1 MLFFRR
7 ILPVALTVSIGWLVL
22 VSFLLPGLVIPLVS
36 IPLTSVRAFLV
47 EWAVILAAGA
57 LVLGFINLVGVHARR
72 IRQGQAVIF
81 SAFLVGSALFTLG
94 LWIRHIAS
102 LIVERELALSAS
114 IQDMGFF
121 NGIFNLVIAPMQSA
135 LGALLAILLAVAG
148 YRALRVRRSAGMFL
162 FVLTAVFVVLT
173 QPAALFR
180 EILEPIRAGL
190 IDPITTGS
198 LRGLLIGV
206 ALGSIAVGL
215 RLLFFAD
222 KPQGD

>member
-1 MLFFRR
+1 MTLFFRR

-36 IPLTSVRAFLV
+36 IPLTGVRAFLV

-57 LVLGFINLVGVHARR
+57 LALGFVNLIGVHIRR
-72 IRQGQAVIF
+72 VRRGQGILF
-81 SAFLVGSALFTLG
+81 SAVLIVSAVLTLVWWALG
-94 LWIRHIAS
+94 LLRGDPPMLFLDA
-102 LIVERELALSAS
+102 V
-114 IQDMGFF
+114 
-121 NGIFNLVIAPMQSA
+121 FNLVIAPMQSA

-148 YRALRVRRSAGMFL
+148 FRALRVRRSVGMIV
-162 FVLTAVFVVLT
+162 FVLTAVIVALT

-180 EILEPIRAGL
+180 QILEPIRAGL
-190 IDPITTGS
+190 IDPIATGS
-198 LRGLLIGV
+198 LRGLLLGV

-222 KPQGD
+222 RPQGD

>member
-7 ILPVALTVSIGWLVL
+7 ILPVALTAGIGWLVL
-22 VSFLLPGLVIPLVS
+22 VSLLLPGLVIPVVNV
-36 IPLTSVRAFLV
+36 PLTEVRALLL

-57 LVLGFINLVGVHARR
+57 LVLGFINLIAVHIRR
-72 IRQGQAVIF
+72 IRQGQAILF
-81 SAFLVGSALFTLG
+81 SAVLIVSAVLTLVWWALG
-94 LWIRHIAS
+94 LTRGDPPM
-102 LIVERELALSAS
+102 LFLDVV
-114 IQDMGFF
+114 
-121 NGIFNLVIAPMQSA
+121 FNLIIAPMQSA

-148 YRALRVRRSAGMFL
+148 FRALRVRRSVGMFV
-162 FVLTAVFVVLT
+162 FVLTAVIVALT

-180 EILEPIRAGL
+180 EFLEPIRAGL

-198 LRGLLIGV
+198 LRGLLLGV

-222 KPQGD
+222 RPQGN